1 MPHEVQATV
10 RVALRH
16 SFVLGPQTVSTLWK
30 SLHHKFS
37 HVNATA
43 SCADS
48 VERTFATAKSLLAYE
63 NPTAKRIVGLDLAVR
78 SDDFERTGHLRFSES
93 VWGGGD
99 TIVLGL
105 EGPELD
111 MLRVKD
117 EILEILDGIR
127 PWYSFLSRIDFQYP
141 VWGAAAVLYMLM
153 VLRYGSAPSAPN
165 PSIPLKAAV
174 LILLI
179 VFGVLAGTIAL
190 PFGLNRLRRRVFPR
204 ATFSIGQGV
213 PRFELAER
221 FRWVVVVGM
230 FVSVLAGLVTA
241 YMLSFR

>member
-1 MPHEVQATV
+1 V
-10 RVALRH
+10 RVGLRH
-16 SFVLGPQTVSTLWK
+16 SFVLRPETVSTLWK
-30 SLHHKFS
+30 SLHHRFS
-37 HVNATA
+37 DVNATA

-48 VERTFATAKSLLAYE
+48 VERKFATAKSLLAYE
-63 NPTAKRIVGLDLAVR
+63 NTKAKRIVGLDLAVR
-78 SDDFERTGHLRFSES
+78 SDDFKRTGHLRFSES
-93 VWGGGD
+93 VWGGGE

-127 PWYSFLSRIDFQYP
+127 PWYSLLSRIDFQYP
-141 VWGAAAVLYMLM
+141 VWGAAAVFYMLM

-165 PSIPLKAAV
+165 PSIRLKDAL
-174 LILLI
+174 LILFV
-179 VFGVLAGTIAL
+179 VFGAFAGTIAL
-190 PFGLNRLRRRVFPR
+190 PFWLNRLRRRVFPR
-204 ATFSIGQGV
+204 ATFSIGQGER
-213 PRFELAER
+213 RFELAEK
-221 FRWVVVVGM
+221 FRWVVVVGL